1 MFANYVNHPIL
12 DLPLTDVLRP
22 EIALP
27 LQQMLKIYTVGSF
40 LRAWGNPVSQE
51 HIEHLFDS
59 AEQAHQ
65 AATLCATWAGWG
77 QAVLPATEAIP
88 HVGWMRAD

>member
-1 MFANYVNHPIL
+1 MSLGNNTNHPVL

-27 LQQMLKIYTVGSF
+27 LQHMLKIYTIGSF
-40 LRAWGNPVSQE
+40 LRAWDNPASQA
-51 HIEHLFDS
+51 HIQHLFDS

-77 QAVLPATEAIP
+77 NAVLPAHPTHWI
-88 HVGWMRAD
+88 RAD